1 MLQLHGNNDPI
12 ASFYRIQIRI
22 MEPKMKPMIYA
33 TVATI
38 TLVTA
43 NFAFAGNCATHS
55 AEAVKC
61 DLAGKAWDEATSTCN
76 DPSA

>member
-1 MLQLHGNNDPI
+1 M
-12 ASFYRIQIRI
+12 
-22 MEPKMKPMIYA
+22 MKPMIYA

>member
-1 MLQLHGNNDPI
+1 MMTEN
-12 ASFYRIQIRI
+12 
-22 MEPKMKPMIYA
+22 MKPMIFA

-55 AEAVKC
+55 TDAVKC

>member
-1 MLQLHGNNDPI
+1 MMTEI
-12 ASFYRIQIRI
+12 
-22 MEPKMKPMIYA
+22 MKPMIFA

-55 AEAVKC
+55 ADAVKC
-61 DLAGKAWDEATSTCN
+61 DLAGKVWDEATSTCN

>member
-1 MLQLHGNNDPI
+1 
-12 ASFYRIQIRI
+12 
-22 MEPKMKPMIYA
+22 MKPMIYA

-61 DLAGKAWDEATSTCN
+61 DLAGINLKKASLDHFPIRTDQQFLASLRLFLQSRN
-76 DPSA
+76 LLS

>member
-1 MLQLHGNNDPI
+1 MK
-12 ASFYRIQIRI
+12 I
-22 MEPKMKPMIYA
+22 MELIMKSMIYA

-76 DPSA
+76 DPST